1 MFDMMLIGL
10 GETLYMVLFSTLLA
24 YILGLPMGVALVLT
38 DTGGITPRPLF
49 HKVLGAV
56 INLVRSAPFIILLI
70 AVIPFTRFVVGTTLG
85 PTAVVVPL
93 VIGSAPFIARLV
105 ESSIQEVDRG
115 VIEAAQSM
123 GASPKDIVFKVM
135 LPEARPSLIVG
146 STIAIT
152 TILGYSAMSGFV
164 GGGGLG
170 DIAIRYGYNR
180 YQTDIMFI
188 TLIIL
193 VILVQI
199 FQEAGMKIAKK
210 IDKRI

>member
-1 MFDMMLIGL
+1 MFEMMLAGL
-10 GETLYMVLFSTLLA
+10 GETLYMVLFSTFLA

-38 DTGGITPRPLF
+38 DTSGITPRPLF
-49 HKVLGAV
+49 HRVLGAI

-123 GASPKDIVFKVM
+123 GASPKDIVLKVM